1 MSRHVYLND
10 KNQNIPS
17 VTTLINLLN
26 KGDGLTVW
34 ANNLGLQNIK
44 VINYLREKAQEGNL
58 LHRIIQVLLSE
69 EDLVNKYGIHEVVNM
84 LQDGAIFS
92 QFCNNQ
98 RDNETLDLS
107 VQQIDDIIDV
117 VEKFLIWREENNFKM
132 IGNIEVEK
140 TVKNDKI
147 GGTIDLLIDKIRY
160 RGKEYNNVILDIKS
174 SKSFYFDYFLQ
185 LGFYR
190 FLLKENTQL
199 DDVNCMVLTTAK
211 NTEEV
216 NINLHIL
223 NFNQDTEKLL
233 EQYMEVLL
241 ELYYLK
247 KSVKGL
253 KLTE

>member
-140 TVKNDKI
+140 TVKNDKY
-147 GGTIDLLIDKIRY
+147 LY
-160 RGKEYNNVILDIKS
+160 IKS
-174 SKSFYFDYFLQ
+174 
-185 LGFYR
+185 
-190 FLLKENTQL
+190 
-199 DDVNCMVLTTAK
+199 
-211 NTEEV
+211 
-216 NINLHIL
+216 
-223 NFNQDTEKLL
+223 
-233 EQYMEVLL
+233 
-241 ELYYLK
+241 K
-247 KSVKGL
+247 K
-253 KLTE
+253 